1 MQVANQKQFQ
11 LYYSYSNGKIM
22 KLNLRQKSF
31 ITIGVTTLAVIF
43 NGQTIRAEG
52 DLEQNKANIGRDTKL
67 SVTDSIFLKENTDPD
82 NFQQSTSASDL
93 NPEARNF
100 QTLEITQSDF
110 EVEPGTTTRSGS
122 SYIGI
127 GGNIGLSGDTTVGD
141 GSFAVISKVGL
152 TNYLSARP
160 SALIEDDAV
169 FLLPLTF
176 DFSGDEVPNAEFSIA
191 PYLGGG
197 LAISTGRDDTVG
209 ALISGGLDV
218 PLSSEFTANAGVNV
232 TFIDDTDVGLL
243 LGVGYN
249 F

>member
-1 MQVANQKQFQ
+1 MVQAE
-11 LYYSYSNGKIM
+11 
-22 KLNLRQKSF
+22 
-31 ITIGVTTLAVIF
+31 T
-43 NGQTIRAEG
+43 TIRPNQFDSDRDES
-52 DLEQNKANIGRDTKL
+52 EQ
-67 SVTDSIFLKENTDPD
+67 SVPDSISVEETTDTD

-93 NPEARNF
+93 NVESKNF
-100 QTLEITQSDF
+100 PTLEIAQSDF
-110 EVEPGTTTRSGS
+110 EVEPGTTTRSSS

-152 TNYLSARP
+152 TNYLSVRP

-169 FLLPLTF
+169 FLVPLTV
-176 DFSGDEVPNAEFSIA
+176 DFSQDEVPNAEFSIA

-218 PLSSEFTANAGVNV
+218 PLSSSSGTG
-232 TFIDDTDVGLL
+232 
-243 LGVGYN
+243 
-249 F
+249 